1 MSLKENNILFEAAS
15 REEWAKLAEATLKGR
30 TVESLSRVNE
40 DNIEIDA
47 LYTSETFNTAM
58 SDDLSVSAA
67 KKWVVAQ
74 YIEPSDDPK
83 TLNEM
88 ILEELKGGVEQI
100 IFSSGQAIAT
110 VSKAMNGVLAD
121 AVVIS
126 FERPHNEFEALEQ
139 VLQIWSD
146 QKTEP
151 ALSRASLGAE
161 VTPDTS
167 EKLVQFTLEKT
178 DVLSK
183 YPNLRVMK
191 ISGADAHR
199 QGASAA
205 QEIAYILA
213 HLTMLMRSADSTGLS
228 WAALSERLD
237 FDLAIEADLYGGIA
251 KARAAR
257 LLIDRLLNA
266 MGCPVSNLSQRLHGI
281 TSDRMLSLLDAETNM
296 LRSGTAM
303 LSMALSGLGIIT
315 NRPHDWLSGS
325 SALSRRIARNVH
337 HLLMDEAH
345 LDQVADPSQGS
356 YFIETL
362 TKEIAD
368 KSWNIF
374 QEIER
379 QGGLKSSEAQGY
391 LHSCFQDAHAK
402 RSSLVNEGDTALLG
416 VSIHPVQG
424 VQNIPDIVEGD
435 ITSETGKR
443 GGQHRP
449 SAPWEELVQAFQKL
463 KSKCLLIDLG
473 ENHSAKNTKRWFDI
487 FGFETAAMSVESF
500 EAGLKLIETAQPDLV
515 IMGKEM
521 TGAEGKKADLDINT
535 IVKSS
540 DDFSGN
546 IIAEMKSILKM
557 MNKGDVS

>member
-1 MSLKENNILFEAAS
+1 MSLKENNIFFEAAS
-15 REEWAKLAEATLKGR
+15 REEWTKLAEATLKGR
-30 TVESLSRVNE
+30 SVDSLSHINE
-40 DNIEIDA
+40 DGIEIDA
-47 LYTSETFNTAM
+47 LYTSETCDPAM
-58 SDDLSVSAA
+58 SDDLSVGAA

-74 YIEPSDDPK
+74 YIEPSDNPQM
-83 TLNEM
+83 LNAM
-88 ILEELKGGVEQI
+88 ILEELKGGVEQV
-100 IFSSGQAIAT
+100 IFSSGQPLAT
-110 VSKAMNGVLAD
+110 VSKSMNGVLAD

-126 FERPHNEFEALEQ
+126 FEHPHEASEALEQ

-151 ALSRASLGAE
+151 ELSRASLGAE

-167 EKLVQFTLEKT
+167 EKLVQFTLDKS
-178 DVLSK
+178 DVLSQ

-213 HLTMLMRSADSTGLS
+213 YLTLLMRDADSAGLS
-228 WAALSERLD
+228 RAMLSERLD
-237 FDLAIEADLYGGIA
+237 FDLAMEADLYGGIA

-266 MGCPVSNLSQRLHGI
+266 MSCPVSNLSQRLHGI

-379 QGGLKSSEAQGY
+379 QGGLKSSAAQGY
-391 LHSCFQDAHAK
+391 LRSCFEEAHAK
-402 RSSLVNEGDTALLG
+402 RSNLANEGDTALLG

-424 VQNIPDIVEGD
+424 VQNIPDVLDDQVKGEMI
-435 ITSETGKR
+435 KR
-443 GGQHRP
+443 GGQYRP

-473 ENHSAKNTKRWFDI
+473 ENHSARTTKRWFDI
-487 FGFETAAMSVESF
+487 FGFETAAMSAESF

-521 TGAEGKKADLDINT
+521 TGAEGKKEDLKT

-557 MNKGDVS
+557 MNKEGVS